1 LAHIDQQITFAVM
14 KRLFFVSLLLLPA
27 IIIAQYDGLLW
38 KITHKNSKQ
47 PSYLFGTMHTT
58 DSRAFTFSEQ
68 AKNKIE
74 QCDAFAMELL
84 MDDNSIDINLLMS
97 LMMTD
102 GSTLRSLFSEKEF
115 HTLDSLLGNFIGFP
129 LEMLDNIQPIVL
141 IALLEQAGL
150 GKDSSLPLDL
160 FLMQHAKTKKKKL
173 LGIET
178 VAEQLSALQSL
189 TYQEQAEM
197 ISAELS
203 KQQNELN
210 ENDSLTHYYSAG
222 KLDSLLALNNR
233 NPMPEKLAKALLDN
247 RNEIMAQRIE
257 VFMKKESVFAAV
269 GALHLPGANGVIE
282 RLRKKGFVVEA
293 VR

>member
-1 LAHIDQQITFAVM
+1 M
-14 KRLFFVSLLLLPA
+14 KKIFFVFLFALPA
-27 IIIAQYDGLLW
+27 FIYAQYDGLLW
-38 KITHKNSKQ
+38 KITSKNSKQ

-68 AKNKIE
+68 AKKGIE

-84 MDDNSIDINLLMS
+84 MDDNSLDISLVMS
-97 LMMTD
+97 LVMKD
-102 GSTLRSLFSEKEF
+102 GTTLRSLFSEKEF
-115 HTLDSLLGNFIGFP
+115 QTLDSLLGTATGFP
-129 LEMLDNIQPIVL
+129 LSMLDNIQPIIL

-160 FLMQHAKTKKKKL
+160 YLMEHAKAKKKKL

-189 TYQEQAEM
+189 SYKEQAEM
-197 ISAELS
+197 ISAELN
-203 KQQNELN
+203 KQHDNKA
-210 ENDSLTHYYSAG
+210 ENDSLSHYYSTG

-233 NPMPEKLAKALLDN
+233 NPMPEKLEKALIEN
-247 RNEIMAQRIE
+247 RNEIMAERIAD
-257 VFMKKESVFAAV
+257 FIKKQSVFAAV

-282 RLRKKGFVVEA
+282 RLRRKGFVVEA